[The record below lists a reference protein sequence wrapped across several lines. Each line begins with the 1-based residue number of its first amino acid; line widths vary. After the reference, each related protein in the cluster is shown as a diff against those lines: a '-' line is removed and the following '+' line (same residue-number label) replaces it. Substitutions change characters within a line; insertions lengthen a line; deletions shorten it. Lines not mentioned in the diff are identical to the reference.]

1 MQFGC
6 SPALRVREMKLPYK
20 LALLIGVWEIY
31 LINKYGLYPIPYT
44 GMFFV
49 GVGVICDEI
58 RRLKNNRQALEATK
72 DGE

>member
-1 MQFGC
+1 
-6 SPALRVREMKLPYK
+6 MKLPYK
-20 LALLIGVWEIY
+20 LALLIGFCEIY

-58 RRLKNNRQALEATK
+58 SKLRGDE
-72 DGE
+72 